1 MLGRGIPATLCS
13 NLIQI
18 LCQMVRNPGGGVG
31 GQVHLLY
38 TKQKKRAKKRLTLE
52 NFVWPLLKYLKCGTM
67 KKERTL
73 RINWK
78 RITARLFLVILLAF
92 YLRSTLYFFKSIVR
106 QIPVL

>member
-18 LCQMVRNPGGGVG
+18 LCQMVRNPRGGVG

-52 NFVWPLLKYLKCGTM
+52 NFVWPLLKYFKM
-67 KKERTL
+67 WNYEERA
-73 RINWK
+73 N
-78 RITARLFLVILLAF
+78 
-92 YLRSTLYFFKSIVR
+92 FKN
-106 QIPVL
+106 